1 MALNAG
7 WPIIGWAR
15 TPVAPVGGALRH
27 CHPHDLGAPLVRH
40 LLAQAGLPADAV
52 DAVVLGNAL
61 GAGGNP
67 ARLLALAAGL
77 PERTQALTVDTQC
90 CAGMD
95 AVTQACGLL
104 ALGQAQVVLAGGAEA
119 WSRAPIRMHRTGG
132 TEAPQP
138 YEQPAFTPWPTR
150 DPDMLDAAADTAAQ
164 QALARSA
171 QDAYAL
177 HSHAQAFRGARVV
190 VEEAG
195 ELMVLDPLHLGELGE
210 FHRPETHLSPLALDA
225 VRGRR
230 DLPATVVT
238 ARRLRPD
245 ADRAR
250 PGRPSGADPW
260 GRSRGRAGTC
270 PWPWAPRPA
279 RRG

>member
-27 CHPHDLGAPLVRH
+27 CQPHDLGAPLVRH

-119 WSRAPIRMHRTGG
+119 WSRAPIRMHRPGG

-150 DPDMLDAAADTAAQ
+150 DPDMLDAAAD
-164 QALARSA
+164 
-171 QDAYAL
+171 
-177 HSHAQAFRGARVV
+177 
-190 VEEAG
+190 
-195 ELMVLDPLHLGELGE
+195 
-210 FHRPETHLSPLALDA
+210 
-225 VRGRR
+225 RR
-230 DLPATVVT
+230 WPA
-238 ARRLRPD
+238 ARRTPTPCTAMPRP
-245 ADRAR
+245 AACAR
-250 PGRPSGADPW
+250 PRRRKS
-260 GRSRGRAGTC
+260 C
-270 PWPWAPRPA
+270 PWPGWRTTPTRA
-279 RRG
+279 R